1 MGVDFNGCSN
11 GSGKSAFCLLALGSK
26 TTHGS
31 CVASHIFLVL
41 SLEVFRSV
49 VNQSVVEVF
58 SAQVSI
64 TSSCHNLEN
73 TLIDGQKTNI
83 EGSPSKVEDEDV
95 LLFLVGLVKT
105 VSNGCGG
112 GFVNDTKNVE
122 FSDSASVFGC
132 LPLGVV
138 EIRWNGNNSI
148 FHRFTNISFCGF
160 LHFGKNHRR
169 NFFWKE
175 LALFS
180 LEFNFNDGTSS
191 TSRFNVKWPEF
202 HICFHNWVVELASN
216 EPFCV
221 KNCVFWVS
229 RTLIFCGLSNESL
242 GIRKTDVT
250 RGGSFTH
257 VVCNDIDALISP
269 NADTRVS
276 CS

>member
-11 GSGKSAFCLLALGSK
+11 GSGKGAFCLLALGSK

-31 CVASHIFLVL
+31 RVASHIFLVL
-41 SLEVFRSV
+41 SLEVFRAV

-105 VSNGCGG
+105 VCNGCGG
-112 GFVNDTKNVE
+112 
-122 FSDSASVFGC
+122 
-132 LPLGVV
+132 
-138 EIRWNGNNSI
+138 
-148 FHRFTNISFCGF
+148 F
-160 LHFGKNHRR
+160 LHLGKNHGR
-169 NFFWKE
+169 NFFWEE

-180 LEFNFNDGTSS
+180 LEFNFNDRASS
-191 TSRFNVKWPEF
+191 ASRFNFKRPEF

-229 RTLIFCGLSNESL
+229 RTLILCSLSDESF
-242 GIRKTDVT
+242 GFGETDVT

-257 VVCNDIDALISP
+257 IVCNDIDALISP
-269 NADTRVS
+269 NADTGVS